1 MRLILSVTFPFGR
14 FHGGE
19 FPPSPSRLFQAL
31 IAGSH
36 RGIYIR
42 QNAEARDRALEWLE
56 SVAAPVIKTCQFIK
70 SGKGIMNYSPNN
82 DDGVIKTYKD
92 KNRKPEV
99 LSRSQWL
106 GVKESADFQ
115 IKCFTHNRSAQKPMR
130 AFILQGDETVRY
142 IWQLPDSEQNK
153 ANAEII
159 CAMARLVTHLGHG
172 QDAVFVKGELLED
185 NDTTVITTT
194 GEQIAFQPKEQKGG
208 DWTVPCAG
216 ALNAYKKRYESFLR
230 TGNSHTINVPLRQVL
245 YASYNMIDL
254 RCPYAL
260 FEMRDLF
267 DEDKFFSFDGRD
279 LRQSAGMVRHAVI
292 EFFDGVKGRRFKTHY
307 GEDLIS
313 RKVYGH
319 DPTVE
324 GEQSKPVSHPHLAF
338 IPLPSLYPSD
348 GRVRRVLLAGFG
360 FETET
365 ERELFA
371 DIARNLNS
379 AEIKD
384 KGEPVARLLRIE
396 EGEENWKFFD
406 QFCGE
411 SSRLWRS
418 VTPVVLTGF
427 NRRGRKPEQ
436 LLYRTL
442 SQIGIE
448 SDAVES
454 VAVYR
459 GPIVH
464 KTFCPMDYRLSGRL
478 NENPRYHAEIIFKR
492 PVSGCLIIGRGR
504 HTGFGLMMPITKHE
518 YGETN

>member
-1 MRLILSVTFPFGR
+1 MQLALNVTFPFGR
-14 FHGGE
+14 FHGGK

-36 RGIYIR
+36 RGIYVR
-42 QNAEARDRALEWLE
+42 QNAEARDCALEWLE
-56 SVAAPVIKTCQFIK
+56 TLALPVIETCRAET
-70 SGKGIMNYSPNN
+70 SGEGATNYVPNN
-82 DDGVIKTYKD
+82 DNSFAHNKTAK
-92 KNRKPEV
+92 
-99 LSRSQWL
+99 S
-106 GVKESADFQ
+106 
-115 IKCFTHNRSAQKPMR
+115 MR
-130 AFILQGDETVRY
+130 AFVLRGEGVLRY
-142 IWQLPDSEQNK
+142 IWQLPDSEQSK

-172 QDAVFVKGELLED
+172 QDAVFVKGEVL
-185 NDTTVITTT
+185 NDGYTTT
-194 GEQIAFQPKEQKGG
+194 KASTEARIVFQPKDQKGG
-208 DWTVPCAG
+208 DWAVPRAG
-216 ALNAYKKRYESFLR
+216 ALAAYKKRYEAFLN
-230 TGNSHTINVPLRQVL
+230 TGNSHTVNVPLRQVK
-245 YASYNMIDL
+245 YVTDDTIDL
-254 RCPYAL
+254 SCPYAL

-279 LRQSAGMVRHAVI
+279 LRQPAGMVRHAVI
-292 EFFDGVKGRRFKTHY
+292 EFFDSVKGRRFKAHY

-319 DPTVE
+319 DLTVG

-338 IPLPSLYPSD
+338 VPLPSLYPD
-348 GRVRRVLLAGFG
+348 GRIRRVLLAGLG
-360 FETET
+360 FESET

-371 DIARNLNS
+371 DIARNLNG

-384 KGEPVARLLRIE
+384 NGEPVARLMQVE
-396 EGEENWKFFD
+396 EDEESWKFFD

-459 GPIVH
+459 GPIVP
-464 KTFCPMDYRLSGRL
+464 KTFCPMDYHLSGRL
-478 NENPRYHAEIIFKR
+478 NENPRYHAEVIFKR

-504 HTGFGLMMPITKHE
+504 HTGFGLMMPMTKHE
-518 YGETN
+518 YSVTN